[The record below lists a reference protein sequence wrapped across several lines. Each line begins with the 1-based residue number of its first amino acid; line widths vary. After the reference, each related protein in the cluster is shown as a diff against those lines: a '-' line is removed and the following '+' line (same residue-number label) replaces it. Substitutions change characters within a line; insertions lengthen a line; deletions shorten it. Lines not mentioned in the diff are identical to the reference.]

1 MIGRKTLLILYM
13 LLGFAFVEMTQ
24 AQEISTPQSID
35 PHGEV
40 TVRKSTPKAP
50 KAIRTRGAP
59 TPPALAKSKITP
71 ESLTADKRPKRAF
84 GHQLVRH
91 LDMAVELDAQSR
103 ALISQSGAVSS
114 RYATANS
121 LTPGSPYFSGAQLN
135 NVSGNLRNFNET
147 EVEVGMPLWLP
158 GQRDAYEATVTTGV
172 REIDERLALRR
183 LEVAGLLRDAWWNAQ
198 RAARDASVARTRVA
212 MAHEIGKDMT
222 RRVELGD
229 AAKSDA
235 LLAENE
241 TLAAETELA
250 QSEGAEKVAR
260 VHYAALTGG
269 TTPDGVLEIIHPM
282 GDVEDH
288 PALRAPK
295 AALARAESQAKLIEA
310 TPIDNPDFGLFGR
323 SEHNNQYSDLFSE
336 PQNPLA
342 PRVNQRTDSGTIGVR
357 FRVPLPTPGRNEPRA
372 AEAAAEITRAR
383 ADYER
388 TKRFVVAEIKAARI
402 ALAAA
407 QKAVKTAT
415 QRLAAAT
422 EQFELSRK
430 SYALGET
437 SAFDLYRVRQI
448 QLEAQRMQ
456 ATASV
461 SVGAAVSRLNQAE
474 GYAP

>member
-1 MIGRKTLLILYM
+1 MIVPRFLLIIPV
-13 LLGFAFVEMTQ
+13 LLLLALVDPVG
-24 AQEISTPQSID
+24 AQDSSLPQSID

-40 TVRKSTPKAP
+40 TVRQAMPKPAQAARGKATPAS
-50 KAIRTRGAP
+50 AGGAP
-59 TPPALAKSKITP
+59 SKP
-71 ESLTADKRPKRAF
+71 GRANQQADMRPKRTF

-91 LDMAVELDAQSR
+91 LDMAVALDAQSR
-103 ALISQSGAVSS
+103 ALLSQGGAVSS

-147 EVEVGMPLWLP
+147 EIEVGMPIWLP

-183 LEVAGLLRDAWWNAQ
+183 LEVAGLLREAWWNAQ
-198 RAARDASVARTRVA
+198 RASREASVARTRVS
-212 MAHEIGKDMT
+212 MAHEIGNDMT

-229 AAKSDA
+229 AAQSDA
-235 LLAENE
+235 LLAKNE
-241 TLAAETELA
+241 SLAAETELA
-250 QSEGAEKVAR
+250 QAEGAEQVAR

-269 TTPDGVLEIIHPM
+269 TTPDGVLEIVQPM
-282 GDVEDH
+282 GDIEDH

-336 PQNPLA
+336 PLNPLA

-372 AEAAAEITRAR
+372 AEAAAEMTRAR

-407 QKAVKTAT
+407 QKAIKTAD
-415 QRLAAAT
+415 QRLSAAN

-456 ATASV
+456 AAAFV
-461 SVGAAVSRLNQAE
+461 SAGAAVSRLNQAQ

>member
-1 MIGRKTLLILYM
+1 MIGRQTLPVFF
-13 LLGFAFVEMTQ
+13 LLCGLAFIDISQ
-24 AQEISTPQSID
+24 AQIASTPQSID

-40 TVRKSTPKAP
+40 TVRKPTSRPAQ
-50 KAIRTRGAP
+50 ASRVRGVNPSSGAS
-59 TPPALAKSKITP
+59 ASKIIR
-71 ESLTADKRPKRAF
+71 ENQGVDVRPKRAF

-91 LDMAVELDAQSR
+91 LDMAVALDAQSR
-103 ALISQSGAVSS
+103 GLVSQSGAVSS

-121 LTPGSPYFSGAQLN
+121 LTPGSPYFSGSQLN

-147 EVEVGMPLWLP
+147 EIEVGMPLWLP

-172 REIDERLALRR
+172 HEIDERLALRR
-183 LEVAGLLRDAWWNAQ
+183 LEVAGMLRDAWWNAQ
-198 RAARDASVARTRVA
+198 RAARDATVARTRVA
-212 MAHEIGKDMT
+212 MAHEIGNDMM

-229 AAKSDA
+229 AAQSDA
-235 LLAENE
+235 LLAKNE

-250 QSEGAEKVAR
+250 QAEGAEKVAR

-269 TTPDGVLEIIHPM
+269 TTPDGVLEIVHPM
-282 GDVEDH
+282 GDIEDH

-336 PQNPLA
+336 PLNPLA

-357 FRVPLPTPGRNEPRA
+357 VRVPLPTPGRNEPRA
-372 AEAAAEITRAR
+372 AEAAAEMTRAR

-388 TKRFVVAEIKAARI
+388 TKRFVIAEIKAAKI
-402 ALAAA
+402 SLASA
-407 QKAVKTAT
+407 QKAVKTAD
-415 QRLAAAT
+415 QRLAAAN

-430 SYALGET
+430 SFALGET

-456 ATASV
+456 AAASV

>member
-1 MIGRKTLLILYM
+1 MIDHRTLLALS
-13 LLGFAFVEMTQ
+13 GFMAIFFIDLAQ
-24 AQEISTPQSID
+24 AQEMSAPQSID

-40 TVRKSTPKAP
+40 TVRQPTPKPAKP
-50 KAIRTRGAP
+50 TRARNAAGSQGTA
-59 TPPALAKSKITP
+59 TSKISRENQDVDT
-71 ESLTADKRPKRAF
+71 RPKRAF

-91 LDMAVELDAQSR
+91 LDMAVALDAQSR

-147 EVEVGMPLWLP
+147 EVEVGMPIWLP

-183 LEVAGLLRDAWWNAQ
+183 LEVAGLLREAWWNAQ
-198 RAARDASVARTRVA
+198 RAARDATVARTRVS
-212 MAHEIGKDMT
+212 MAHEIGNDMT

-229 AAKSDA
+229 AAQSDA
-235 LLAENE
+235 LLAKNE

-250 QSEGAEKVAR
+250 QAEGAVKVAR

-269 TTPDGVLEIIHPM
+269 TTPDGVLEVVHPM
-282 GDVEDH
+282 GDIEDH

-336 PQNPLA
+336 PLNPLA

-407 QKAVKTAT
+407 QKAIKTAD
-415 QRLAAAT
+415 QRLAAAN

-456 ATASV
+456 ATASI
-461 SVGAAVSRLNQAE
+461 SVGAAVSRLNQAQ
-474 GYAP
+474 GYSP